1 MRTSTG
7 DLRGEPGGDQERG
20 PDLSRPEDPHPGD
33 ALNRPTAGRP
43 PHSRHKR
50 EVVMLM
56 EILLT
61 LVVGL
66 IVGAI
71 ARFVMPGAQP
81 MGWIATILLGIGGA
95 FVGGLG
101 GQALGLYK
109 VGDPAG
115 WIGAIVGAV
124 ILLLIYRMIKRA
136 A

>member
-1 MRTSTG
+1 
-7 DLRGEPGGDQERG
+7 
-20 PDLSRPEDPHPGD
+20 
-33 ALNRPTAGRP
+33 
-43 PHSRHKR
+43 
-50 EVVMLM
+50 MLM

-66 IVGAI
+66 IVGVI

-95 FVGGLG
+95 FVGGIG
-101 GQALGLYK
+101 GQALGLYRIGEP
-109 VGDPAG
+109 VG
-115 WIGAIVGAV
+115 WIGAVLGAV

>member
-1 MRTSTG
+1 
-7 DLRGEPGGDQERG
+7 
-20 PDLSRPEDPHPGD
+20 
-33 ALNRPTAGRP
+33 
-43 PHSRHKR
+43 
-50 EVVMLM
+50 MLV

-66 IVGAI
+66 IVGVI

-95 FVGGLG
+95 FVGGIG
-101 GQALGLYK
+101 GQALGLYRIGEP
-109 VGDPAG
+109 VG
-115 WIGAIVGAV
+115 WIGAVLGAV